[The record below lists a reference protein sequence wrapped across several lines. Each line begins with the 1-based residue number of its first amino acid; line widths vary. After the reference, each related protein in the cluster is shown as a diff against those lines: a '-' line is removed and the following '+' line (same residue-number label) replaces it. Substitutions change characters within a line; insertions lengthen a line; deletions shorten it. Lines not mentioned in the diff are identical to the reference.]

1 MKKVALSILSVFM
14 LLGGVILSAC
24 GGEKPSLSL
33 STNYVEIYTNDED
46 APNSKYAKIE
56 VALSNSKDGIGVQV
70 ESGSDVVESGS
81 DVITYSTSSA
91 GSTSYTVTLTAIKSG
106 SAKVKVYARADQSVY
121 DYIDVAVKTLPT
133 STSIKDQNDSEGR
146 TSLFVVKGGQ
156 GTSLAVDKYIS
167 FEPADVNV
175 MDVVWSFD
183 SKEVVTE
190 AYQGD
195 ALSMAIIDGKLFVY
209 EAYAGTIGS
218 VVKVYAI
225 VNNNEEL
232 SQELDFQVIEDS
244 TINDFRVGG
253 QTLMNE
259 NEEVKLTLV
268 RNNAQNSEGLAPS
281 AITGVLDV
289 ETFDEDMTLSLE
301 VTTKSGEVVDE
312 REYFAFSYT
321 SSYDEN
327 IDTLKFVFN
336 IDALYTDSSLEKLF
350 GELNV
355 DFVVSYSEYA
365 YQINANEQVET
376 DLILN
381 LTFVPTSIV
390 VRDSAGNDI
399 GGNNVDLYSQYYG
412 SQGYLVYSN
421 VYPDDVP
428 LQNSKYRIRVDIGN
442 YGGND
447 VGDFLSV
454 VNRSTGTPIEFSKA
468 SGSNT
473 TYVSDEIENGTQIYL
488 KSGNLGGLSSISN
501 FQIHFEACGNLAVAR
516 NTLTA
521 NLYNINM
528 GASMNVEEVFFDG
541 DDMITSPNYDEVK
554 YISSARNASGVADNA
569 VYYFKIS
576 GISSTQGLSVEMVN
590 NRNFAIS
597 MEQFS
602 HSAEIGNQYV
612 IVRVTVGLND
622 VEFNDSTSFHF
633 THKSGLNSKNV
644 ALEAFCPLTSTAIL
658 NNSKGSNNIYEE
670 STEGQNY
677 FLSNG
682 KIESVGAVDNSLS
695 SLLVSAGS
703 NVQLLFDNK
712 NATLDVSNF
721 QNGFQLAFLEEGNV
735 ELEGLEFNNLATS
748 NLVEIYNA
756 NSNSFSTGASNN
768 FAFLNGRLYVENAEF
783 VTYIMVQFFGFDND
797 HNEVTL
803 VRFFRL
809 EGFYPVTSLRSD
821 NSNVGLISS
830 ESLSGEDEG
839 LSTISVRLT
848 LRNDDNPATYADLSH
863 FKVVLG
869 SGTSYVVNDDAEQS
883 GTLTANDFENMISLD
898 KISYIYNDYLIL
910 TNFRV
915 VNNELRFDITA
926 ESTKFQSFVNEIVQ
940 IRYQFKNTTLPELID
955 VRIEQVDRVESVKWM
970 NGDDDPQIYLNVAS
984 DDHNDQVYTI
994 TTSVGPSTAYN
1005 KELAYYY
1012 HPLDKRQDVIR
1023 ITTSSIGQ
1031 TFTLSVRE
1039 NGRGGWGYLYLLP
1052 ADMIKYEGGVQ
1063 SALTYT
1069 LVDGEYVAEYLPL
1082 ADINSWYQDVING
1095 TNGYLD
1101 YFVNVDDEKVYYK
1114 DIIIQI
1120 SITVA
1125 DGKSEETAIRIYSA
1139 EDFEKII
1146 ENPDLYYRIMNDI
1159 TLENWQEISDLKG
1172 MIFGNTG
1179 NETIKISGN
1188 SFVNNLS
1195 GVIKDLNFQGDVDG
1209 GAFVAKMVG
1218 GENIN
1223 IDSYT
1228 RPTIDNVTVD
1238 VQFVD
1243 GKYAPSTL
1251 TGEVPYSGQNYS
1263 GVITAVNAGQILN
1276 SKVLGVTINSENADY
1291 LGGIA
1296 GYSFGLID
1304 GASVEFYNFVGGP
1317 NKFTSGG
1324 YAGGIVGYFGASGSS
1339 ATIRNSYVY
1348 AFNLDYGVGTS
1359 ATEADNVN
1367 YNLVISAQNVS
1378 AIAGY
1383 VNRNDVGVTS
1393 KNVIETSFAFLGNL
1407 DALCPNNANVSILN
1421 SYITYYQAS
1430 GDMLYPHFVFYN
1442 ENGGRGE
1449 LDYSEL
1455 ASTDSWS
1462 LQSTVWEI
1470 ENIDEE
1476 FNFGFPYLKNVKKTP
1491 TVSVEQTIQTVEGKS
1506 LQVSGGESGILY
1518 HYSVKELNLSGLESG
1533 ELNAKNIISL
1543 SELFGVSNLEAESLL
1558 ISVDDYRYA
1567 SFSNISLST
1576 NRVTGSSSGSFATVT
1591 LTLTSRTDFSV
1602 SKNFEVMILNAIP
1615 TFTTAFNGTEIRNN
1629 QIINIQ
1635 TGTANMKSVEILLDN
1650 SIYLHGNKFTLNTDN
1665 YEYYNEFLNNQNEA
1679 GEEYFT
1685 YSINGNHM
1693 MLEAEKASGTEYV
1706 SASISL
1712 GVKNLASQEFM
1723 DYQNAIKENHTRT
1736 ISLSAYDGANSLI
1749 VDTTSLSMK
1758 PLEAQSF
1765 SASLNSD
1772 SLNDKINL
1780 QFVYEG
1786 EVFDVEYTDGVNG
1799 TVVICE
1805 NLKIDVSVI
1814 DNGNLNYTI
1823 LLSVNKDYR
1832 HKVDADYNLEVYVRP
1847 ESQKTNDNFLKI
1859 VKLLVQKQTIEE
1871 VYIAN
1876 YMVTG
1881 KQFRVST
1888 WYYNKADR
1896 LTSTIMPGTET
1907 IVAVEVN
1914 PNFAH
1919 MTHFKMTYTLSNTQT
1934 GTISLS
1940 RLYYNSN
1947 YGYYVNSQTTETLNG
1962 TTERGLIV
1970 HPTDADLKTGTYYF
1984 RLYVSSSFTANST
1997 ITLNFTF
2004 YDGEEVLKTETNT
2017 YSINYVQEAKVRVNG
2032 EATTILAKGDTAE
2045 VEVDVNADQTL
2056 ERIYLLGHGNAIT
2069 LTDSEII
2076 DNGSYLTYRA
2086 YINTSVLSNLA
2097 TGAETGAFTVE
2108 ASVVG
2113 YVSGKATYKYSYA
2126 TVYLVDFTVETDNV
2140 SIKSSEATRNY
2151 DGAVRDAFV
2160 SYINA
2165 TGELSFDYNILPEEY
2180 NYNSANV
2187 EEANKV
2193 SELISKRNK
2202 FLSDGYYEDRNN
2214 NYYINYSYNAQT
2226 GTYSKLSLRDR
2237 LYYVGS
2243 DGSETPIY
2251 NSQQGRFITNS
2262 TFEFSGGEGGNS
2274 IKVKGLQS
2282 GIVHLRLKNTMVI
2295 AGRTINWKD
2304 YDFVVAIEVWT
2315 DEETPTPIY
2324 NAEEFLKYA
2333 SGNADDDGNV
2343 SAGDY
2348 ILMNDIVLSNYTPIS
2363 TEFFNSLDGN
2373 GFTIFLNSFNMSTAS
2388 TEINLALFSEVTS
2401 NSTIKNVRVNIY
2413 NGGQIKLNINNFDR
2427 INIAG
2432 FTLANNGII
2441 YNCDV
2446 VAYYDVNKSLSSL
2459 SGATGL
2465 VVTFVKGNGG
2475 QAVNLTSGDISPDNI
2490 NVAGFVLENNNVITN
2505 SRVGGETYG
2514 VIKEEFSE
2522 RYYDEIDLP
2531 IFTVEGQGYVS
2542 GFAGENTGTISA
2554 SFVSNAQ
2561 INNKMRT
2568 TLSATAGFVRRNS
2581 GDINTSYVKGNYIP
2595 SPEDGI
2601 YYYAGSTI
2609 TATGK
2614 VGGFVYSNSG
2624 TVKNSY
2630 VNFAIE
2636 TNETRSYLSAGFVY
2650 ENDSNGAVSLCF
2662 SQVKMAD
2669 TNITYINNMSFSGA
2683 NERGDSLN
2691 QGDISYCYYYCDER
2705 NIDIQNKYDVGA
2717 YAITRVN
2724 AEDVFYHFSFSSE
2737 EGALDGIWTM
2747 NNVTGITLASADHIA
2762 FSNRYIV
2769 YDENNE
2775 EEYSLFYSTL
2785 RDYTTKVQVD
2795 LSYGSLRNPIIIK
2808 NAEDFAK
2815 ATGKATEVEVSS
2827 YKKYYNDNEVFGH
2840 YRFVSDINFDSIDQ
2854 NLDDDNDIKLT
2865 TTTKD
2870 FSGILDGN
2878 GFTIQNMILES
2889 LESAENYGLFARI
2902 DEGSVVNLGLE
2913 VASVHNGNANI
2924 VGTLAG
2930 TVIDSRLVGVTLSL
2944 ADSKDDE
2951 DALVAISIHGNNIV
2965 GGLAGAVFGDS
2976 KISDVT
2982 ISDIDVAANYYD
2994 VTKRVVFQGF
3004 GGDGSVITP
3013 NENTGETLRGIIEL
3027 GGSISSSVSSLSY
3040 AGGLA
3045 GYVDIYAYVGEEP
3058 KTYKGSVDYADYDI
3072 STIRILNS
3080 INIYGE
3086 VAGGM
3091 VGYLSETTVGYDMGI
3106 ELNADMGLS
3115 NPSYIT
3121 AKNLYAGGIAGESY
3135 GGIFAS
3141 YAEYTRDLQDSIEE
3155 NEYDYYNGSQ
3165 TVERGQTSIFSY
3177 TAEENTA
3184 SINRHNDPYFVGGL
3198 VGYAGGGYVSTSYN
3212 RLNVVSNVSSRAEN
3226 NVYFGGIVGAVSA
3239 DFYYSSLVMQA
3250 RSQVSYFLN
3259 ETYFS
3264 GVLNVSETSSAKAG
3278 GAIGFI
3284 SADSIVGLK
3293 NVNTMPYYEND
3304 ASNKGKLYG
3313 LIGGFETVKTD
3324 QSTTIMFPTHLYL
3337 LDNLNGHYDVIT
3349 SGVVE
3354 GGESPTTSIAVSALY
3369 LAENHDIEANP
3380 STRYNYIY
3388 GFTDSLINNYVEDKV
3403 SSNIGSDRIMQVE
3416 WIKDLS
3422 TMEVAYTK
3430 MNQYFLRN
3438 DWDPNYWEHEAN
3450 TLYPRIVLTPRTN
3463 VIFLDAY
3470 EESIR
3475 QVLSAIATN
3484 SSLTVVVRGMRE
3496 PDNPSAGYSDV
3507 DLTGVYKD
3515 GTAKVTN
3522 GAVNFSGRFVSY
3534 EEYMKSNDAGVI
3546 ESWDYVITDGGYVVG
3561 GVVGDNAGLILDKP
3575 LFENVDYGFVMSGL
3589 NLYYKNTG
3597 SISQDA
3603 GYTSLLVSRTAT
3615 NGTFSNLDIHIDSSL
3630 ILQADTYGMAGLLT
3644 AESVS
3649 SDFMNINIIFMRE
3662 GEVTANHVDITFKDS
3677 SAQNLTGGTQYFG
3690 ILAGRMVQNS
3700 VYKAMTISN
3709 INFVAEEKYNIR
3721 NNSGGEIQDST
3732 ININFVRENSNAYT
3746 LYFGLLAGESDIAQ
3760 RANISTFKMT
3770 SLNRYLENE
3779 YTINIDLDENGNSQR
3794 ALTEAYIGSY
3804 FGKAN
3809 FTYIEGVLS
3818 DEGYPLN
3825 NINLTQGLDVVEEYL
3840 GLGFGVVAGNTMSV
3854 STNVQTDV
3862 AFTVRGNLKQEG
3874 SVQGNANIG
3883 GLIGQAE
3890 VNEIII
3896 DDEVDSE
3903 VKITIPNNI
3912 SSGSNLNVGSF
3923 IGSLTGSF
3931 KADAFNSLNTFEVI
3945 EESNSFNV
3953 RELNY
3958 GFIGLLTG
3966 HGSVTVKEQEN
3977 SDQVMRSQDKVTI
3990 INASK
3995 NSDVNIGG
4003 LIGKVSVNTNNETN
4017 AVSTN
4022 VISIESYVNMST
4034 YTLKNNKRFV
4044 FGGVIG
4050 NSGSA
4055 LLSIKKSGFGG
4066 QVKVEEADD
4075 DTEVTVGGVIG
4086 SLGNLGGESTIT
4098 NGVSFGDVLVGYKD
4112 SADALNVYNFGGMV
4126 GYYQANEEETEPRLN
4141 IEHSYS
4147 LMTSFNTRIRRNEDY
4162 NAGAIVGYG
4171 SGNVKFTDNYYSANA
4186 TFVLQTEEG
4195 NSDTY
4200 YIGEGGKNPGYY
4212 GYYVA
4217 LDVPQASVDIVGEIL
4232 RYARKVVSDANG
4244 NIDEGTKL
4252 NPIRLDAQSL
4262 SEKSD
4267 KLNNKG
4273 DSLNWFYIDGALG
4286 GGDDYVTERIANL
4299 NNAVIVGNGQTVNF
4313 KSNEESTEVG
4323 ESIINN
4329 NNFGFVE
4336 NMSTEL
4342 DSFSAIT
4349 GLIVNNTVSVVASGD
4364 NAVGGIVGATGANGT
4379 AMFYAVG
4386 ATGTI
4391 TVGGGGNPTVSGI
4404 AGVIAGEGLINN
4416 AYFDGDIYYSAGEN
4430 GNANG
4435 IAYAGRKLSVYNTF
4449 SAGAVQTL
4457 SAVNDLS
4464 LFTNAG
4470 SNDNVLIKDCY
4481 TIMQHISLGSFGA
4494 GITNTGSV
4502 KNYTGTTEDEWFI
4515 DGSGE
4520 EFETHSVGY
4529 GGKEFYKY
4537 SFEVDRE
4544 EDTPDPDSG
4553 YVDDNPKTLD
4563 PWFYSP
4569 YNNYGYATTAFG
4581 FLRNITVYHRDAIL
4595 TGTGGATGDETADA
4609 GTTGETTVNYNYR
4622 QYSVDEVIAIGE
4634 SADYFYP
4641 ILNSHMF
4648 DEMMELSGRGDDEI
4662 KECDRQYMLRYTISA
4677 SGIGRGD
4684 NFDRVRD
4691 GKQFTLDGR
4700 NNTLSFAGATAGPV
4714 FNTIYGNLENLK
4726 FVDVNVKMDKPG
4738 YTISQSSQENTSND
4752 MAVFGTLAYVS
4763 YGATIKNV
4771 SMQGSIESDS
4781 SYQIVGGVVGIA
4793 VDSTLFAVESVVDFN
4808 LIKEQNSIVG
4818 GVVGY
4823 AFGNGKISYC
4833 SNAGNIEVEDSFAR
4847 KVSGYEG
4854 LDDSKVTVIED
4865 DGKDLFRLNNNIE
4878 TTGANYK
4885 PTLGDVRL
4893 SIETNNKG
4901 NGGGSDSLYSLTS
4914 NPSTILGGVAGVTL
4928 VPIDHSFN
4936 TASIINGY
4944 KQFNASAIDAG
4955 EKKLHQVG
4963 TVVSGGIAG
4972 FAQADISSS
4981 FNTGYIVSGNMY
4993 NTFNNGSIERGY
5005 PALAG
5010 GIVGYTIRT
5019 IGGID
5024 DNADNKCYND
5034 GKVQAVSYLDNSDYA
5049 RTMEISY
5056 NKGNSYVDFNPPIFN
5071 AYFLNKEYKDEQN
5084 VEIMFR
5090 LRTKYNTE
5098 NDNRLVFAFSLGY
5111 SANDSN
5117 VNGKNGKNA
5126 EIVNDGNIG
5135 HVIKSEIE
5143 KTFNIQRY
5151 AGVALEE
5158 KEQYGLEDFISF
5170 VNIVASNGGNVNQ
5183 PVVISGYDS
5192 YGFPNRLNI
5201 YYAYTFDMKI
5211 AGVFDEGGDFWG
5223 KSNEGY
5229 RMKITVNDP
5238 TPHLNS
5244 AEYSNS
5250 TEDLNSTG
5258 QITVDGD
5265 SYNGSSASPGGDTH
5279 RYFSFPLYEGNY
5291 EGYSYEEYVYRLNKE
5306 RSLYNTDEEVECY
5319 SNIDSELGELY
5330 GKIREVVSDNSTEK
5344 RFDVCGTT
5352 YSMVYNAGQLE
5363 AYTKGIDFSG
5373 SFVIDKMPTL
5383 TKGGETL
5390 QHSSVRVSS
5399 MDFRL
5404 KYNGNDSGLKPL
5416 SYSSYVTYDGDAG
5429 GYKVN
5434 YVVYYDR
5441 DEISEWLTNNKLMG
5455 DGATGNMDGVSIGI
5469 DYDAEFTFN
5478 DNITLSKNNVVREG
5492 NKVTFKYPN
5501 ANTLKAESF
5510 GEYLEELGVGELQE
5524 NRFKVD
5530 FGDSIDKTLIAS
5542 LLGDDGSYYITYD
5555 MATGDAYAEFDTEKQ
5570 AEDFTSAI
5578 DGTAMTVYYYVV
5590 GSGNFEE
5597 DESLLTEV
5605 VSSITPP
5612 EDKTYNLNVGA
5623 FTGETERNEN
5633 AGAYDFTSNDGTTI
5647 LTATFDDGANV
5658 ITLNYDGASEL
5669 GGVKIELPDWGSIY
5683 YYPNSDNSYTADLN
5697 TGGAGVTVEK
5707 VANENKLVIRCD
5719 NNAYE
5724 DFKSAVQNDAIV
5736 SYAQKSTS
5744 GSIDV
5749 PRYIDQVLNDNIKI
5763 RFALDT
5769 NKSGYD
5775 FNFNGNTVTV
5785 SALNGS
5791 TTFEAEYLYG
5801 SLLVNETGNVQY
5813 FSNGNKV
5820 MSVKNEFNL
5829 SKNDG
5834 ENVGIKDNRGT
5845 TYHFSAGDTGE
5856 SDIWGVT
5863 GSYTLTAITDGS
5875 LNINVYKFAGTEIW
5889 EYNSTYAEITTGN
5902 STTYHVRTLAGTG
5915 DEEEIL
5921 SAPLDK
5927 KYFYPT
5933 STGDSIFADAEF
5945 STISKGKDILTV
5957 YDGQSDL
5964 VDEDEFYLVYE
5975 LAVDESEEGDEST
5988 TVGQMILYPL
5998 NGEILKMTITS
6009 TAQGDQSASFE
6020 KYVGSI
6026 DGWFN
6031 SAPNYYFVAESYAKT
6046 EMEGALF
6053 DIATITF
6060 DEDLLKKVIDLFSE
6074 YSDMVFEVTE
6084 YGKTLSENGEQV
6096 VLHYG
6101 TESVNYTPSTNA
6113 SWDTSSTSSTF
6124 NVSDDGTYTVTLR
6137 DEYEE
6142 NENSTVE
6149 FGVHSGSVV
6158 FKGTVGSSTETNIS
6172 SSVLQEKVDA
6182 LETAGNISNIILAG
6196 DIFYEGNIGL
6206 EGAKLYGNGHILN
6219 LFGDMSVWKNMIE
6232 VENGGLIDNTTFV
6245 FIVSLGDFAYQG
6257 DDVTSIEGDTGDY
6270 DASLIYL
6277 GNGDG
6282 EIGKVTN
6289 LRLYGAL
6296 RNISSDTTL
6305 TSNSG
6310 EVENADIIE
6319 SARNADGVG
6328 SIRIRDVYLINSEQ
6342 GATQTV
6348 TDEAESTL
6356 IISKVTLQG
6365 ASAQANESAVGGADS
6380 DGANV
6385 RTRINVGENV
6395 DASKTYVVLGDG
6407 SNGANGY
6414 DGYPGYNGGNGGKA
6428 GQVGSTGYV
6437 DGETNSKTAQVFYG
6451 IDGVGGNGGNGTD
6464 GINAKASYAG
6474 GGNFYYT
6481 ASGGGGGGG
6490 AYGLDGAYYT
6500 LNTTNDPGAISYDE
6514 NAYSTRLLSNRR
6526 QASETEENKMLDGTY
6541 RSALGGSGGS
6551 GGLGFIYYS
6560 AKPEEIASALGERNR
6575 VREDED
6581 YVYYDNDSKP
6591 SVFLPTNG
6599 GLSFYCTAGAGG
6611 TAGIRLNEGSED
6623 TEGSVSI
6630 KCQGTSGGKGEWYKD
6645 GQIGYGFADNIETN
6659 RGSATD
6665 RTYPTAPKEDP
6676 DIPARYSYYWADN
6689 HGVDFGDEFLFGNLQ
6704 FIPAFSHWNIKS
6716 EFHSDEWI
6724 ALSQDT
6730 LVYDGYNWNG
6740 DKKSDFGGCLST
6752 GLYTTSA
6759 GYSIEYITNQVAI
6772 YLCNY
6777 IRATSAETWKDLNK
6791 WNELFKGGLASAN
6804 FDINDFKDA
6813 EGIKPYYLVGGTPY
6827 TKEIYGYYILSD
6839 GLDIAKYNQYYFS
6852 RNDMVTSG
6860 GYYGTAQGLSSP
6872 ARTALEVVNP

>member
-24 GGEKPSLSL
+24 GGEKPTLSL

-70 ESGSDVVESGS
+70 ESGSDVV
-81 DVITYSTSSA
+81 TYSTSSTN
-91 GSTSYTVTLTAIKSG
+91 STSYTVTLTAIKSG
-106 SAKVKVYARADQSVY
+106 SAKVKVYARADKSVY

-133 STSIKDQNDSEGR
+133 STSIKDQNDSEGK

-175 MDVVWSFD
+175 LDVAWSFD
-183 SKEVVTE
+183 PKEVVTE

-232 SQELDFQVIEDS
+232 SQEIDFQVIEDS

-301 VTTKSGEVVDE
+301 VTTKSGEKVDE

-365 YQINANEQVET
+365 YQINANEQVAT

-390 VRDSAGNDI
+390 VRDGAGNDV

-516 NTLTA
+516 TTLTA

-541 DDMITSPNYDEVK
+541 DEMITSPNYDDVK
-554 YISSARNASGVADNA
+554 YISSARNVSGVADDE

-612 IVRVTVGLND
+612 IVRVTVSLND

-644 ALEAFCPLTSTAIL
+644 TLEAFCPLTSTAIL
-658 NNSKGSNNIYEE
+658 NNSKGSNSVYEE

-682 KIESVGAVDNSLS
+682 KIESAGAVDNSLS

-703 NVQLLFDNK
+703 NVNLLFDNK

-721 QNGFQLAFLEEGNV
+721 ANGFQLAFLEEGNV
-735 ELEGLEFNNLATS
+735 ELEGLEFNDLSTS

-783 VTYIMVQFFGFDND
+783 VAYIMVQFFGFDND

-809 EGFYPVTSLRSD
+809 EGFYPVTSLRSN
-821 NSNVGLISS
+821 NSNVELISS
-830 ESLSGEDEG
+830 ESLSGEDEE
-839 LSTISVRLT
+839 LSTLSVRLT
-848 LRNDDNPATYADLSH
+848 LRSDDNPATYADLSH
-863 FKVVLG
+863 FKVILG

-883 GTLTANDFENMISLD
+883 GTLRTNDFENMISLD

-970 NGDDDPQIYLNVAS
+970 NGDDDSQIYLNVAS

-1139 EDFEKII
+1139 EDFEKVI

-1159 TLENWQEISDLKG
+1159 TLENWQEISDFKG

-1179 NETIKISGN
+1179 NETIKISGD

-1304 GASVEFYNFVGGP
+1304 GASVEFYNFVDGP

-1348 AFNLDYGVGTS
+1348 AFNLDYDTTVSVTG
-1359 ATEADNVN
+1359 ADKVN

-1393 KNVIETSFAFLGNL
+1393 RNVIETSFAFLGNL
-1407 DALCPNNANVSILN
+1407 DELCPDNANVSILN
-1421 SYITYYQAS
+1421 SYITYYQVS
-1430 GDMLYPHFVFYN
+1430 GDMLYPHFAFYN
-1442 ENGGRGE
+1442 ENGGRGD
-1449 LDYSEL
+1449 LDYSGL

-1462 LQSTVWEI
+1462 LQGTVWEI

-1491 TVSVEQTIQTVEGKS
+1491 TVSVEQTIQTVKGKS

-1543 SELFGVSNLEAESLL
+1543 GELFGVSNLEAESLL

-1576 NRVTGSSSGSFATVT
+1576 NRVTGSSNGDFATIT

-1602 SKNFEVMILNAIP
+1602 SKNFEVMILSAIP

-1665 YEYYNEFLNNQNEA
+1665 YEYYNEFLNNYNEA
-1679 GEEYFT
+1679 GEEYFSYT
-1685 YSINGNHM
+1685 INGNHM
-1693 MLEAEKASGTEYV
+1693 MLEAERASGAEYV

-1712 GVKNLASQEFM
+1712 GVKNLTSQEFT

-1799 TVVICE
+1799 SVVICE

-1814 DNGNLNYTI
+1814 DNGNLNFTV

-1847 ESQKTNDNFLKI
+1847 ESQKTNDKFLKI

-1919 MTHFKMTYTLSNTQT
+1919 MTHFKLTYTLSNTQT

-1970 HPTDADLKTGTYYF
+1970 HPTDTDLRTGTYYF

-2017 YSINYVQEAKVRVNG
+2017 YSINYVQEAEVRVNG

-2113 YVSGKATYKYSYA
+2113 YVNGKATYKYSYA

-2140 SIKSSEATRNY
+2140 SIKSSDATRNY
-2151 DGAVRDAFV
+2151 DGAQHDAFV

-2202 FLSDGYYEDRNN
+2202 FLSDGYYEDKNN
-2214 NYYINYSYNAQT
+2214 NYYINYSYNTQT

-2315 DEETPTPIY
+2315 DEETPIPIY

-2348 ILMNDIVLSNYTPIS
+2348 ILMNDIVLSNHTPIS

-2432 FTLANNGII
+2432 FTLSNDGII

-2465 VVTFVKGNGG
+2465 VVTFVKGSGG

-2490 NVAGFVLENNNVITN
+2490 NIAGFVLENNNTITN

-2581 GDINTSYVKGNYIP
+2581 GNINTSYVKGNYIP

-2609 TATGK
+2609 MATGK

-2669 TNITYINNMSFSGA
+2669 TNVTYINNMSFSGA

-2705 NIDIQNKYDVGA
+2705 NIDIQNKYNVGA

-2747 NNVTGITLASADHIA
+2747 NKVTGITLASADHIA

-2865 TTTKD
+2865 TTSKD

-2930 TVIDSRLVGVTLSL
+2930 TVIDSRLVGITLSL

-2965 GGLAGAVFGDS
+2965 GGLAGTVFGDS

-3004 GGDGSVITP
+3004 GGDGGIVTP
-3013 NENTGETLRGIIEL
+3013 NENAGETLRGIIEL

-3141 YAEYTRDLQDSIEE
+3141 YAEYSRDLQDSIEE
-3155 NEYDYYNGSQ
+3155 NEYAYYNGAE

-3198 VGYAGGGYVSTSYN
+3198 VGFAGGGYISTSYN

-3264 GVLNVSETSSAKAG
+3264 GVLNVSATSSAKAG

-3293 NVNTMPYYEND
+3293 NVNTMPYYENN

-3369 LAENHDIEANP
+3369 LAVNHDIEANP

-3546 ESWDYVITDGGYVVG
+3546 ESWDYVVTDGGYVVG

-3649 SDFMNINIIFMRE
+3649 SDFMNINLIFMRE
-3662 GEVTANHVDITFKDS
+3662 GEVTANHADITFKDS

-3732 ININFVRENSNAYT
+3732 ININFVRENPNAYT

-3779 YTINIDLDENGNSQR
+3779 YTINIDLDENGNSQT

-3804 FGKAN
+3804 FGKAK

-3825 NINLTQGLDVVEEYL
+3825 NINLTQGLDVVDEYL
-3840 GLGFGVVAGNTMSV
+3840 GLGFGVVSGNGTMSV

-3874 SVQGNANIG
+3874 SVLGNANIG

-3945 EESNSFNV
+3945 EESTSFNV

-3966 HGSVTVKEQEN
+3966 HGSVTVKEQKN
-3977 SDQVMRSQDKVTI
+3977 SDQVMRSQDKVTV

-3995 NSDVNIGG
+3995 DTDVNIGG
-4003 LIGKVSVNTNNETN
+4003 LIGKVSVNTNNETS
-4017 AVSTN
+4017 AVSAN

-4034 YTLKNNKRFV
+4034 YTLRNNKRFV

-4066 QVKVEEADD
+4066 QVNVEEADD

-4086 SLGNLGGESTIT
+4086 SLGNLGNKSIIT
-4098 NGVSFGDVLVGYKD
+4098 NGVSFGDVLVGYKND
-4112 SADALNVYNFGGMV
+4112 SDALNVYNFGGMV
-4126 GYYQANEEETEPRLN
+4126 GYYQANEEETEPRLK

-4171 SGNVKFTDNYYSANA
+4171 SGKVEFTDNYYSANV

-4252 NPIRLDAQSL
+4252 NPIRLDAQNL
-4262 SEKSD
+4262 SEKSG
-4267 KLNNKG
+4267 KLNNSG

-4313 KSNEESTEVG
+4313 KSNEESTKVG
-4323 ESIINN
+4323 ENIEGND
-4329 NNFGFVE
+4329 FGFVE

-4342 DSFSAIT
+4342 DSFSAIS
-4349 GLIVNNTVSVVASGD
+4349 GLIVNNTVSVVAGGD

-4391 TVGGGGNPTVSGI
+4391 TVGGKGNPTVSGI
-4404 AGVIAGEGLINN
+4404 AGHIAGEGLINN
-4416 AYFDGDIYYSAGEN
+4416 AYFDGDIYYSAGAS
-4430 GNANG
+4430 GNVNG

-4457 SAVNDLS
+4457 SGVNDLS

-4494 GITNTGSV
+4494 GITNTDSV
-4502 KNYTGTTEDEWFI
+4502 KNYTGTTEGEWFI

-4520 EFETHSVGY
+4520 KFETHSVGY

-4553 YVDDNPKTLD
+4553 YVDDDPNTLD

-4595 TGTGGATGDETADA
+4595 TGTGGTTGDETADA
-4609 GTTGETTVNYNYR
+4609 DNTGETTVNYNYR
-4622 QYSVDEVIAIGE
+4622 QYSIDEVIAIDE

-4641 ILNSHMF
+4641 ILNSYMF
-4648 DEMMELSGRGDDEI
+4648 DEMMELSGREDDEI

-4677 SGIGRGD
+4677 SEINRGED
-4684 NFDRVRD
+4684 FDKVRD

-4726 FVDVNVKMDKPG
+4726 FVDVNVKMDKSG
-4738 YTISQSSQENTSND
+4738 YTISQSGQENTSD
-4752 MAVFGTLAYVS
+4752 EMEVFGTLAYVS

-4808 LIKEQNSIVG
+4808 LTQEQNSIVG

-4833 SNAGNIEVEDSFAR
+4833 SNAGNIEVENSFAR
-4847 KVSGYEG
+4847 GTWNEAPSPIDYIEGGNRLISLSKAGENGLQSGDY
-4854 LDDSKVTVIED
+4854 VQIRV
-4865 DGKDLFRLNNNIE
+4865 NN
-4878 TTGANYK
+4878 A
-4885 PTLGDVRL
+4885 
-4893 SIETNNKG
+4893 G
-4901 NGGGSDSLYSLTS
+4901 NGGSSGGNQNGLS
-4914 NPSTILGGVAGVTL
+4914 PSSILGGVVGYTEM
-4928 VPIDHSFN
+4928 PIDHSFN

-4944 KQFNASAIDAG
+4944 KQFEASNSNTDAPYR
-4955 EKKLHQVG
+4955 VG
-4963 TVVSGGIAG
+4963 HVVSGGVAG
-4972 FAQADISSS
+4972 YSTNVITNS

-4993 NTFNNGSIERGY
+4993 NYCINDEVFIGY
-5005 PALAG
+5005 AALAG
-5010 GIVGYTIRT
+5010 GVVGFLYGEHTDAKV
-5019 IGGID
+5019 ID
-5024 DNADNKCYND
+5024 CYND
-5034 GKVQAVSYLDNSDYA
+5034 GKVQAVSYLDKSEENISVTIYGQVVSKSDNQVV
-5049 RTMEISY
+5049 SKSD
-5056 NKGNSYVDFNPPIFN
+5056 NKYM
-5071 AYFLNKEYKDEQN
+5071 LYKDGKINAESDNNIEAFQN
-5084 VEIMFR
+5084 AINSAKKDGHPDANVNITITTTIE
-5090 LRTKYNTE
+5090 YNTRMFQE
-5098 NDNRLVFAFSLGY
+5098 DRCSFAYALGY
-5111 SANDSN
+5111 TDSGT
-5117 VNGKNGKNA
+5117 VSGKNGKNA

-5135 HVIKSEIE
+5135 IIHSEVA
-5143 KTFNIQRY
+5143 KKYTVRRY
-5151 AGVALEE
+5151 AGIELEE
-5158 KEQYGLEDFISF
+5158 SYAQYGLINRISNLPNDSVDF
-5170 VNIVASNGGNVNQ
+5170 GD
-5183 PVVISGYDS
+5183 VVISGYDS
-5192 YGFPNRLNI
+5192 YGFPSRLNI
-5201 YYAYTFDMKI
+5201 YYDYTFDMRISDVFSVRDGGSSKFWEVG
-5211 AGVFDEGGDFWG
+5211 AGN
-5223 KSNEGY
+5223 K
-5229 RMKITVNDP
+5229 MKITINDP
-5238 TPHLNS
+5238 TP
-5244 AEYSNS
+5244 Y
-5250 TEDLNSTG
+5250 LNSTN
-5258 QITVDGD
+5258 QINVYGAEYAGGD
-5265 SYNGSSASPGGDTH
+5265 ASPGGTTQ
-5279 RYFSFPLYEGNY
+5279 RYISIPFYSNVNN
-5291 EGYSYEEYVYRLNKE
+5291 GYNGGSYEEYVYRLNKE

-5319 SNIDSELGELY
+5319 SNIDGELGELY
-5330 GKIREVVSDNSTEK
+5330 GEIREVVSDNSTEK

-5373 SFVIDKMPTL
+5373 SFVIDEMPTL

-5399 MDFRL
+5399 MDFTL
-5404 KYNGNDSGLKPL
+5404 KYNGDDSLLKPL
-5416 SYSSYVTYDGDAG
+5416 SYSSYVTYGGDAG

-5455 DGATGNMDGVSIGI
+5455 DDATGNMDGVSIGI
-5469 DYDAEFTFN
+5469 NYDAEFTFN

-5612 EDKTYNLNVGA
+5612 EDKTYNLNVGE
-5623 FTGETERNEN
+5623 FIGDIKGNEN

-5647 LTATFDDGANV
+5647 LTATFDDGGKV
-5658 ITLNYDGASEL
+5658 ITLNYDGASGL
-5669 GGVKIELPDWGSIY
+5669 GGVKIDLEGWGSIY

-5724 DFKSAVQNDAIV
+5724 DFKLAVQRAIV

-5749 PRYIDQVLNDNIKI
+5749 PRYIDQVLNDNITI

-5775 FNFNGNTVTV
+5775 FNFSDNTVTV

-5791 TTFEAEYLYG
+5791 TTFEAEYLYD
-5801 SLLVNETGNVQY
+5801 SLLVSETGNVQY

-5829 SKNDG
+5829 SKNVG
-5834 ENVGIKDNRGT
+5834 ENVGIKDNRGA

-5856 SDIWGVT
+5856 SDIWGET

-5875 LNINVYKFAGTEIW
+5875 LNINVYKFADAEIW
-5889 EYNSTYAEITTGN
+5889 EYNSTYAEITRGN
-5902 STTYHVRTLAGTG
+5902 STTYHVRTLASTG
-5915 DEEEIL
+5915 DEYKEETL

-5933 STGDSIFADAEF
+5933 STGDSIFAGAEF
-5945 STISKGKDILTV
+5945 STISKGADILTV
-5957 YDGQSDL
+5957 YGQSNL
-5964 VDEDEFYLVYE
+5964 VDKDEFYLVYE

-6060 DEDLLKKVIDLFSE
+6060 DEDLLKNVIDLFSE

-6096 VLHYG
+6096 ILHYG

-6137 DEYEE
+6137 DAYEE

-6158 FKGTVGSSTETNIS
+6158 FKGTVKSATETNIS
-6172 SSVLQEKVDA
+6172 SDVLKGKVDA
-6182 LETAGNISNIILAG
+6182 LTTAGNISNIILAG

-6257 DDVTSIEGDTGDY
+6257 DDVTPIESDTNDY

-6277 GNGDG
+6277 SNGDG
-6282 EIGKVTN
+6282 EIGEVTN

-6310 EVENADIIE
+6310 EVENANIIE

-6342 GATQTV
+6342 GATQTE
-6348 TDEAESTL
+6348 TGETENAL
-6356 IISKVTLQG
+6356 IISKMTLQG
-6365 ASAQANESAVGGADS
+6365 ASAQANESAVGGADL

-6385 RTRINVGENV
+6385 RTRINVGDNV

-6407 SNGANGY
+6407 ANGANGN
-6414 DGYPGYNGGNGGKA
+6414 DGSSTGSSGYNGGNGGKA
-6428 GQVGSTGYV
+6428 GQVGSIGYE

-6451 IDGVGGNGGNGTD
+6451 FDGVGGNGGNGAD
-6464 GINAKASYAG
+6464 GKN
-6474 GGNFYYT
+6474 
-6481 ASGGGGGGG
+6481 ASGRDVGELSQGGGGGG

-6551 GGLGFIYYS
+6551 GGLGYIYYNEVAEDIS
-6560 AKPEEIASALGERNR
+6560 DAYNRN
-6575 VREDED
+6575 
-6581 YVYYDNDSKP
+6581 NIGS
-6591 SVFLPTNG
+6591 NG
-6599 GLSFYCTAGAGG
+6599 GRKGPTYYYGNGEDINTYYVTAGGG
-6611 TAGIRLNEGSED
+6611 GSAGIRRLNDDEINVGQTGNYGD
-6623 TEGSVSI
+6623 FGRLFAANTPTDANGI
-6630 KCQGTSGGKGEWYKD
+6630 GRGERKLRHIYTFPAIVVITDYKD
-6645 GQIGYGFADNIETN
+6645 SMYILFVKYKKDENTKA
-6659 RGSATD
+6659 
-6665 RTYPTAPKEDP
+6665 Y
-6676 DIPARYSYYWADN
+6676 YSYYWSDHHIQYAN
-6689 HGVDFGDEFLFGNLQ
+6689 EFLFGNLQ
-6704 FIPAFSHWNIKS
+6704 YIPAFSHWYTGVSNEEYQTVYTDAYEGEGGKG
-6716 EFHSDEWI
+6716 
-6724 ALSQDT
+6724 T
-6730 LVYDGYNWNG
+6730 LGRMTESPN
-6740 DKKSDFGGCLST
+6740 
-6752 GLYTTSA
+6752 YTA
-6759 GYSIEYITNQVAI
+6759 MEK
-6772 YLCNY
+6772 YLTNY
-6777 IRATSAETWKDLNK
+6777 INYNSIDGNTWRN
-6791 WNELFKGGLASAN
+6791 LFVGGLGGH
-6804 FDINDFKDA
+6804 FEDDTIIKDS
-6813 EGIKPYYLVGGTPY
+6813 EGKLTYLFLVGGTPY
-6827 TKEIYGYYILSD
+6827 TKEIYGYTISTSTIIGRNDYLGGIPISED
-6839 GLDIAKYNQYYFS
+6839 VYDQYFFS

-6872 ARTALEVVNP
+6872 ARTALA

>member
-24 GGEKPSLSL
+24 GGEKPTLSL

-70 ESGSDVVESGS
+70 ESGSDVV
-81 DVITYSTSSA
+81 TYSTSSTN
-91 GSTSYTVTLTAIKSG
+91 STSYTVTLTAIKSG
-106 SAKVKVYARADQSVY
+106 SAKVKVYARTDQSVY

-133 STSIKDQNDSEGR
+133 STSIKDQNDSEGK

-175 MDVVWSFD
+175 LDVAWSFD
-183 SKEVVTE
+183 PKEVVTE

-232 SQELDFQVIEDS
+232 SQEIDFQVIEDS

-301 VTTKSGEVVDE
+301 VTTKSGEKVDE

-355 DFVVSYSEYA
+355 DFVVSYSKYA
-365 YQINANEQVET
+365 YQINANEQVAT
-376 DLILN
+376 DLILD

-390 VRDSAGNDI
+390 VRDGAGNDV

-516 NTLTA
+516 TTLTA

-541 DDMITSPNYDEVK
+541 DEMITSPNYDEVK
-554 YISSARNASGVADNA
+554 YISSARNVSGVADDG

-612 IVRVTVGLND
+612 IVRVTVSLND

-644 ALEAFCPLTSTAIL
+644 TLEAFCPLTSTAIL
-658 NNSKGSNNIYEE
+658 NNSKGSNNVYEE
-670 STEGQNY
+670 ETEGQNY

-703 NVQLLFDNK
+703 NVNLLFDNK

-721 QNGFQLAFLEEGNV
+721 ANGFQLAFLEEGNV
-735 ELEGLEFNNLATS
+735 ELEGLEFNDLSTS

-768 FAFLNGRLYVENAEF
+768 FAFLNGRLYVANAEF
-783 VTYIMVQFFGFDND
+783 VAYIMVQFFGFDND

-809 EGFYPVTSLRSD
+809 EGFYPVTSLRSN
-821 NSNVGLISS
+821 NSNVELISS
-830 ESLSGEDEG
+830 ESLSGEDEE
-839 LSTISVRLT
+839 LSTLSVRLT
-848 LRNDDNPATYADLSH
+848 LRSDDNPATYADLSH
-863 FKVVLG
+863 FKVILG

-883 GTLTANDFENMISLD
+883 GTLTVNDFENMISLD

-970 NGDDDPQIYLNVAS
+970 NGDDDSQIYLNVAS

-1139 EDFEKII
+1139 EDFEKVI

-1159 TLENWQEISDLKG
+1159 TLENWQEISDFKG

-1179 NETIKISGN
+1179 NETIKISGD

-1218 GENIN
+1218 GENVN

-1251 TGEVPYSGQNYS
+1251 TGEVSYSGQNYS

-1304 GASVEFYNFVGGP
+1304 GASVEFYNFVDGP

-1348 AFNLDYGVGTS
+1348 AFNLDYDTTVSVTD
-1359 ATEADNVN
+1359 ADKVN

-1393 KNVIETSFAFLGNL
+1393 RNVIETSFAFLGNL
-1407 DALCPNNANVSILN
+1407 DELCPDNANVSILN
-1421 SYITYYQAS
+1421 SYITYYQVS
-1430 GDMLYPHFVFYN
+1430 GDMLYPHFAFYN
-1442 ENGGRGE
+1442 ENGGRGD
-1449 LDYSEL
+1449 LDYSGL

-1462 LQSTVWEI
+1462 LQGTVWEI

-1506 LQVSGGESGILY
+1506 LQVSGGEIGILY

-1576 NRVTGSSSGSFATVT
+1576 NRVTGSSNSDFATVT

-1602 SKNFEVMILNAIP
+1602 SKNFEVMILSAIP

-1679 GEEYFT
+1679 GEEYFSYT
-1685 YSINGNHM
+1685 INGNHM
-1693 MLEAEKASGTEYV
+1693 MLEAERASGAEYV

-1712 GVKNLASQEFM
+1712 GVKNLTSQEFT

-1799 TVVICE
+1799 SVVICE

-1814 DNGNLNYTI
+1814 DNGNLNFTV

-1919 MTHFKMTYTLSNTQT
+1919 MTHFKLTYTLSNTQT

-1970 HPTDADLKTGTYYF
+1970 HPTDTDLRTGTYYF

-2017 YSINYVQEAKVRVNG
+2017 YSINYVQEAEVRVNG

-2113 YVSGKATYKYSYA
+2113 YVNGKATYKYSYA

-2151 DGAVRDAFV
+2151 NGAVRDAFV

-2165 TGELSFDYNILPEEY
+2165 TGELGFDYNILPEEY

-2202 FLSDGYYEDRNN
+2202 FLSDGYYEDKNN

-2315 DEETPTPIY
+2315 DEETPIPIY

-2490 NVAGFVLENNNVITN
+2490 NIAGFVLENNNVITN

-2581 GDINTSYVKGNYIP
+2581 GNINTSYVKGNYIP

-2636 TNETRSYLSAGFVY
+2636 TTETRSYLSAGFVY

-2669 TNITYINNMSFSGA
+2669 TNVTYINNMSFSGT
-2683 NERGDSLN
+2683 NERNESLN

-2747 NNVTGITLASADHIA
+2747 NKVTGITLASADHIA

-2785 RDYTTKVQVD
+2785 RDYTTKVQID

-2840 YRFVSDINFDSIDQ
+2840 YRFVSDINFDGIDQ

-2902 DEGSVVNLGLE
+2902 DQGSVVNLGLE

-2930 TVIDSRLVGVTLSL
+2930 TVIDSRLVGITLSL

-3004 GGDGSVITP
+3004 GGDGGVITP
-3013 NENTGETLRGIIEL
+3013 NENTGETLRGVIEL

-3058 KTYKGSVDYADYDI
+3058 KTYKGSVDYDDYDI

-3141 YAEYTRDLQDSIEE
+3141 YAEYTRELQDSIEE
-3155 NEYDYYNGSQ
+3155 NEYAYYNGTE

-3198 VGYAGGGYVSTSYN
+3198 VGFAGGGYISTSYN

-3546 ESWDYVITDGGYVVG
+3546 ESWDYVVTDGGYVVG

-3649 SDFMNINIIFMRE
+3649 SDFMNINLIFMRE
-3662 GEVTANHVDITFKDS
+3662 GGVTANHVDITFKDS

-3732 ININFVRENSNAYT
+3732 ININFVRENPNAYT

-3779 YTINIDLDENGNSQR
+3779 YTINIDLDENGNSQT

-3804 FGKAN
+3804 FGKAK

-3825 NINLTQGLDVVEEYL
+3825 NINLTQGLNVVDEYL
-3840 GLGFGVVAGNTMSV
+3840 GLGFGVVAGDGTMSV

-3874 SVQGNANIG
+3874 SVLGEANIG

-3945 EESNSFNV
+3945 EESKSFNV
-3953 RELNY
+3953 LELNY
-3958 GFIGLLTG
+3958 GFIGLLADK
-3966 HGSVTVKEQEN
+3966 GSVTIKEQEN

-4003 LIGKVSVNTNNETN
+4003 LIGKVSANTNNETN

-4055 LLSIKKSGFGG
+4055 ELSIKKSGFGG

-4086 SLGNLGGESTIT
+4086 SLGNLGNKSTIT
-4098 NGVSFGDVLVGYKD
+4098 NGVSFGDVLVGYKNN
-4112 SADALNVYNFGGMV
+4112 ADALNVYNFGGMV
-4126 GYYQANEEETEPRLN
+4126 GYYQANEEETEPRLK

-4171 SGNVKFTDNYYSANA
+4171 SGKVEFTDNYYSANV

-4262 SEKSD
+4262 SEKSGE
-4267 KLNNKG
+4267 LNNRG

-4286 GGDDYVTERIANL
+4286 GGDDYVTERITNL

-4313 KSNEESTEVG
+4313 KSNEESTKVG
-4323 ESIINN
+4323 VNIED
-4329 NNFGFVE
+4329 NFGFVE
-4336 NMSTEL
+4336 NMSTDL
-4342 DSFSAIT
+4342 DSFSAIS
-4349 GLIVNNTVSVVASGD
+4349 GLIVNNTVSVVASG
-4364 NAVGGIVGATGANGT
+4364 NKAVGGIVGATGANGT

-4391 TVGGGGNPTVSGI
+4391 TVGGKGNPTVSGI
-4404 AGVIAGEGLINN
+4404 AGYIAGEGLINN
-4416 AYFDGDIYYSAGEN
+4416 AYFDGDIYYSAGVS

-4457 SAVNDLS
+4457 SGVNNLS
-4464 LFTNAG
+4464 LFTNAV
-4470 SNDNVLIKDCY
+4470 SNENVLIKDCY
-4481 TIMQHISLGSFGA
+4481 SIMQHISLGNFGA
-4494 GITNTGSV
+4494 GITESV
-4502 KNYTGTTEDEWFI
+4502 KNYVGTTEDEWFI

-4520 EFETHSVGY
+4520 KFETHSVGY

-4553 YVDDNPKTLD
+4553 YVDDGPDTLD

-4581 FLRNITVYHRDAIL
+4581 FLRNITVYHRDAML
-4595 TGTGGATGDETADA
+4595 TGTGGTTGDETADA
-4609 GTTGETTVNYNYR
+4609 DNTGETTVNYNYR
-4622 QYSVDEVIAIGE
+4622 QYSIDEVIAIDE

-4641 ILNSHMF
+4641 ILNSYMF
-4648 DEMMELSGRGDDEI
+4648 DEMMELSRRDDDEI

-4677 SGIGRGD
+4677 SEINRGED
-4684 NFDRVRD
+4684 FDRVRD

-4700 NNTLSFAGATAGPV
+4700 NNTLSFASETAGPV

-4726 FVDVNVKMDKPG
+4726 FVDVNVKMDKSG
-4738 YTISQSSQENTSND
+4738 YTISQSGQENTSD
-4752 MAVFGTLAYVS
+4752 EMEVFGTLAYVS

-4771 SMQGSIESDS
+4771 SMQGSIKSDS

-4808 LIKEQNSIVG
+4808 LTKEQNSIVG

-4833 SNAGNIEVEDSFAR
+4833 SNAGNIEVEDSYAR
-4847 KVSGYEG
+4847 QVSGYEG
-4854 LDDSKVTVIED
+4854 LDDSKVTVVED
-4865 DGKDLFRLNNNIE
+4865 YGKDLFALNTETSINGDEYKASLSLWNI
-4878 TTGANYK
+4878 
-4885 PTLGDVRL
+4885 TLN
-4893 SIETNNKG
+4893 TNNKG

-4955 EKKLHQVG
+4955 EKKLYQVG

-4993 NTFNNGSIERGY
+4993 NKNNIGSYIGY

-5010 GIVGYTIRT
+5010 GIVGYTTST
-5019 IGGID
+5019 IGGSD
-5024 DNADNKCYND
+5024 GNADDMCYND
-5034 GKVQAVSYLDNSDYA
+5034 GKVRAVSYLEQSRLQYIVEYQLDGRESGNERWKQDILNNADNMKSLADA
-5049 RTMEISY
+5049 LTT
-5056 NKGNSYVDFNPPIFN
+5056 GD
-5071 AYFLNKEYKDEQN
+5071 N
-5084 VEIMFR
+5084 VEQKLQLNLMIR
-5090 LRTKYNTE
+5090 YNTLGYLRS
-5098 NDNRLVFAFSLGY
+5098 RLSFAFSMGY
-5111 SANDSN
+5111 IANDSN
-5117 VNGKNGKNA
+5117 VNGKNGENA

-5135 HVIKSEIE
+5135 YITNYSTMVGAGIIRD
-5143 KTFNIQRY
+5143 FAIQRY
-5151 AGVALEE
+5151 AGIAIDEG
-5158 KEQYGLEDFISF
+5158 QYGIKDSVSF
-5170 VNIVASNGGNVNQ
+5170 NFKTTGNDDAGKPKVE
-5183 PVVISGYDS
+5183 ISGYDS

-5201 YYAYTFDMKI
+5201 YYTYTFDMKI
-5211 AGVFDEGGDFWG
+5211 AGVFDDGQFWG
-5223 KSNEGY
+5223 VTENE
-5229 RMKITVNDP
+5229 MKITINDP
-5238 TPHLNS
+5238 TP
-5244 AEYSNS
+5244 YSTDTS
-5250 TEDLNSTG
+5250 
-5258 QITVDGD
+5258 QITVGGD

-5319 SNIDSELGELY
+5319 SNIDGELGELY
-5330 GKIREVVSDNSTEK
+5330 GEIREVVSDNSTEK

-5373 SFVIDKMPTL
+5373 SFVIDEMPTL

-5399 MDFRL
+5399 MDFTL

-5455 DGATGNMDGVSIGI
+5455 DDATGDMDGVSIGI
-5469 DYDAEFTFN
+5469 GYDAEFTFN

-5530 FGDSIDKTLIAS
+5530 FGDSVDKNLIAS

-5623 FTGETERNEN
+5623 FTGEITGNEN
-5633 AGAYDFTSNDGTTI
+5633 AGAYDFTSNDGTTL
-5647 LTATFDDGANV
+5647 LTATFDDGENV
-5658 ITLNYDGASEL
+5658 ITLNYDGASGL
-5669 GGVKIELPDWGSIY
+5669 GGVKIDLEGWGSIY

-5724 DFKSAVQNDAIV
+5724 DFKLAVQRAIV
-5736 SYAQKSTS
+5736 SYAQSSTS

-5749 PRYIDQVLNDNIKI
+5749 PRYIDQVLNDNITI

-5769 NKSGYD
+5769 NKSGYG
-5775 FNFNGNTVTV
+5775 FNFNDNTVTV

-5791 TTFEAEYLYG
+5791 TTFEAEYLYD
-5801 SLLVNETGNVQY
+5801 SLLVSETGNVQY

-5829 SKNDG
+5829 SKNEG
-5834 ENVGIKDNRGT
+5834 ENIGIKDNRGA

-5875 LNINVYKFAGTEIW
+5875 LNINVYKFADGTEIW
-5889 EYNSTYAEITTGN
+5889 EYNSTYAEITTRN
-5902 STTYHVRTLAGTG
+5902 STTYHVRTLASTG
-5915 DEEEIL
+5915 DEYKEETL

-5957 YDGQSDL
+5957 YDGQSNL

-6046 EMEGALF
+6046 EIEGALF

-6060 DEDLLKKVIDLFSE
+6060 DEDLLKNVIDLFSE

-6096 VLHYG
+6096 ILHYG

-6113 SWDTSSTSSTF
+6113 TWDTSSTSSTF

-6137 DEYEE
+6137 DAYEE

-6158 FKGTVGSSTETNIS
+6158 FKGTVKSSTETNIS
-6172 SSVLQEKVDA
+6172 SGVLKDKVDA
-6182 LETAGNISNIILAG
+6182 LTTAGNISNIILAG

-6257 DDVTSIEGDTGDY
+6257 DGVTPIEDDTSDY

-6310 EVENADIIE
+6310 EVENANIIE

-6342 GATQTV
+6342 GATQTE
-6348 TDEAESTL
+6348 TGETENAL
-6356 IISKVTLQG
+6356 IISKMTLQG
-6365 ASAQANESAVGGADS
+6365 ASAQANESAVGGADL

-6385 RTRINVGENV
+6385 RTRINVGKNV

-6407 SNGANGY
+6407 ANGANGH
-6414 DGYPGYNGGNGGKA
+6414 DGYFSSNNGSNTRSGGNGGNGGKA
-6428 GQVGSTGYV
+6428 GQVGSIGYE

-6451 IDGVGGNGGNGTD
+6451 FDGVGGNGGNGAD
-6464 GINAKASYAG
+6464 GKN
-6474 GGNFYYT
+6474 
-6481 ASGGGGGGG
+6481 ASGRDVGELSQGGGGGG

-6500 LNTTNDPGAISYDE
+6500 FNNDTSTISYDDD
-6514 NAYSTRLLSNRR
+6514 AYSDRFLSNRR
-6526 QASETEENKMLDGTY
+6526 QANAETEMLDGTY

-6551 GGLGFIYYS
+6551 GGLGFIYYNTS
-6560 AKPEEIASALGERNR
+6560 ADEMQKMFNNGEGGGGAGSTDKPEFAPYDR
-6575 VREDED
+6575 VKSY
-6581 YVYYDNDSKP
+6581 YV
-6591 SVFLPTNG
+6591 
-6599 GLSFYCTAGAGG
+6599 TAAGG
-6611 TAGIRLNEGSED
+6611 GAA
-6623 TEGSVSI
+6623 SVRYADHVFE
-6630 KCQGTSGGKGEWYKD
+6630 GTSGEEGKLCPSSDLDYSNG
-6645 GQIGYGFADNIETN
+6645 II
-6659 RGSATD
+6659 RGSQ
-6665 RTYPTAPKEDP
+6665 RSNMYGEIPILGVQWG
-6676 DIPARYSYYWADN
+6676 DIDISSRAYHSYFWSTKN
-6689 HGVDFGDEFLFGNLQ
+6689 GSFSDEFLFGNLQ
-6704 FIPAFSHWNIKS
+6704 YIPAFSHWYVETNYHREEKYDPEEYDDIYKIQTITVIIDGNAV
-6716 EFHSDEWI
+6716 EFEI
-6724 ALSQDT
+6724 
-6730 LVYDGYNWNG
+6730 
-6740 DKKSDFGGCLST
+6740 DFGGAT
-6752 GLYTTSA
+6752 AMKENAGHDVDIDVYEKFLYSYIYMSQNLEKYDTRASA
-6759 GYSIEYITNQVAI
+6759 HYASNSWKKIFYGGIGGNYEGIELGGRL
-6772 YLCNY
+6772 YLC
-6777 IRATSAETWKDLNK
+6777 
-6791 WNELFKGGLASAN
+6791 
-6804 FDINDFKDA
+6804 
-6813 EGIKPYYLVGGTPY
+6813 GGTPY
-6827 TKEIYGYYILSD
+6827 TKEIYGYITSSPSWDLANMTKD
-6839 GLDIAKYNQYYFS
+6839 QFFFS

-6860 GYYGTAQGLSSP
+6860 GYYGTAQGISSP
-6872 ARTALEVVNP
+6872 ARTALEVNNNSQM